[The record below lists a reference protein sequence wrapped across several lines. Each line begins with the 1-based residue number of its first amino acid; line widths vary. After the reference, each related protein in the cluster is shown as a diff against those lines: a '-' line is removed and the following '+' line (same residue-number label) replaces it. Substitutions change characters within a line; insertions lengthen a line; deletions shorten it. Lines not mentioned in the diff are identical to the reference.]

1 MAAPVGTLQQV
12 ADFAGLAPSA
22 PWISRLAALRFPDRN
37 ESWRAKLDPV
47 VVRRIEAAQAERLHQ
62 YGYPVD

>member
-1 MAAPVGTLQQV
+1 MSGAARP
-12 ADFAGLAPSA
+12 AP
-22 PWISRLAALRFPDRN
+22 RKKFPDRN

-47 VVRRIEAAQAERLHQ
+47 VVRRIEATQAERLHQ